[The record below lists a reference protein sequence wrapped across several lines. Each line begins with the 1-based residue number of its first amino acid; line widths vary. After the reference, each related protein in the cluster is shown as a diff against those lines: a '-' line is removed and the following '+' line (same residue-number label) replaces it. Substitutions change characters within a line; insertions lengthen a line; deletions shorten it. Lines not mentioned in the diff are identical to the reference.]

1 MGAWSNMV
9 DNVRD
14 GMRSFLQ
21 IQEPVIRS
29 YHVYADVDW
38 DGNAIRN
45 RIWYRGQAVELEE
58 FFKQLPGDA
67 NRHRFWAAAPN
78 KGREIEKLHV
88 GLPSLIVDMLTD
100 IVVSDLQAVTINNG
114 NEETIWEEIADDNDI
129 YTLLAEAVRDA
140 LVIGDGAFR
149 ISLDTSLSAYPI
161 IEFIPG
167 DRCAF
172 NYRRGRLESVEFTS
186 AVDDVTVIE
195 TYSRGRIETKARK
208 GNNEGKP
215 SDFGLDLPDLIEWDA
230 DYMLAVPMMFFPSKM
245 YEGRGGSIFD
255 ARSDNFDALDETWS
269 QWVDALRKARTKEYI
284 PENLI
289 PRNRYTGELMTPSA
303 FDNAF
308 IQIEASLAEGA
319 NNKIE
324 VVQPGIQHDS
334 YLSTYTNALDLCLMG
349 LISPSTLG
357 IDVKKLDNAEAQR
370 EKEKATLY
378 TRNKMVTVLQQ
389 VIPRL
394 VEASVNA
401 WQTANMVPVTDL
413 DVVVAFGEYANPSF
427 ESMIE
432 TIGKAKVQGIMSIEA
447 CVEELYGDT
456 RDSEWKAQEVERL
469 KAAEGMDVLEAP
481 QLGIT
486 WEDIL
491 NASASEQQSV
501 PDGQG
506 TGAGDNQE
514 SAGDSAE
521 G

>member
-21 IQEPVIRS
+21 IQDPIIRS

-67 NRHRFWAAAPN
+67 NRHRFWAAVPN
-78 KGREIEKLHV
+78 AGREIEKLHV

-114 NEETIWEEIADDNDI
+114 SEETIWEEIADDNDF
-129 YTLLAEAVRDA
+129 YNLLSTAVRDA

-149 ISLDTSLSAYPI
+149 ISLDTTLTDYPI

-167 DRCAF
+167 DRCTF
-172 NYRRGRLESVEFTS
+172 NYRRGRLESVDFTS
-186 AVDDVTVIE
+186 VVDDVTVVE
-195 TYSRGRIETKARK
+195 TYSRGRIEAKVVK
-208 GNNEGKP
+208 GKNEGKP
-215 SDFGLDLPDLIEWDA
+215 SEYGVDLPDTIEWDG
-230 DYMLAVPMMFFPSKM
+230 DYMLAVPLMFFPSKM

-255 ARSDNFDALDETWS
+255 ARSDNFDALDEAWS
-269 QWVDALRKARTKEYI
+269 QWMDALRKARTKEYI

-319 NNKIE
+319 SNKIE
-324 VVQPGIQHDS
+324 VVQPDIKHDS
-334 YLSTYTNALDLCLMG
+334 YLTTYVNALDLCLMG

-378 TRNKMVTVLQQ
+378 TRNKMVTILQQ

-394 VEASVNA
+394 VEAAVNA
-401 WQTANMVPVTDL
+401 WQTANMMSVTDM
-413 DVVVAFGEYANPSF
+413 DVVVSFGEYANPSF
-427 ESMIE
+427 ESVIE
-432 TIGKAKVQGIMSIEA
+432 TVGKAKVQGIMSIEA

-456 RDSEWKAQEVERL
+456 RDSEWKAKEVERL
-469 KAAEGMDVLEAP
+469 KEAQGLAEVETP

-486 WEDIL
+486 WEDVV
-491 NASASEQQSV
+491 NAS
-501 PDGQG
+501 GY
-506 TGAGDNQE
+506 TGAHVRDGLDE
-514 SAGDSAE
+514 RGETDSDRPGDSA
-521 G
+521 